1 MLQRDVIA
9 SLQYQNK
16 ALERENQN
24 FKNGSIYVKL
34 IRGRK
39 RMQRYYE
46 RQLKRYEKK
55 LAALE
60 KKLRESLDMW
70 FKVFQDVQ
78 DDCAEKLAAKDAL
91 LGEMIENLQKLRAKL
106 QKKSNELI
114 ETRARLQTEKDKIQ
128 DLKEQVNQNFENS
141 SRPSS
146 QVPFRAK
153 VPNSREATGN
163 KPGGQPG
170 HEGHCRTQHEVNGN
184 TIFLPAP
191 PEISENQD
199 YYRVKGERGVVH
211 KQAVGITL
219 TVTVNDYYAYVY
231 RNRRTGA
238 RYHVPFPPNVQL
250 EVNYEDSVKA
260 LIFLMKNHLNVS
272 EAKISEFLRE
282 MTGGEIN
289 VSRGMINHMNKE
301 FSQKS
306 EQEQKEIFAT
316 LVTSDIMHTDLTS
329 TRLEGQL
336 KNIVVCTNGTETLY
350 FYRDKKGD
358 EAFKGTPVEFFL
370 NTLIH
375 DHDKTMY
382 HYGSEHQ
389 ECNAH
394 HLRYLKGA
402 MENEPNLTWHGKMHS
417 LLQEMNRTREKQGR
431 VLTPEQIEGFEKEY
445 DELLEL
451 ADQEYYDNPPTEY
464 YRKGYNL
471 SKEFREY
478 KESVLLFLRRP
489 EVDFTNNEAER
500 CGRQVK
506 RHMVNSGT
514 FRGATGH
521 SAEEYCD
528 AMGVLQT
535 AKSSGENI
543 YEMVQQV
550 FRREAPK
557 KKKKIPGDSKEG

>member
-1 MLQRDVIA
+1 MVQRDVIA
-9 SLQYQNK
+9 SLQYRNK

-24 FKNGSIYVKL
+24 FRNGSIYVKL

-39 RMQRYYE
+39 RMQQYYE
-46 RQLKRYEKK
+46 KQLKRYEKK

-60 KKLRESLDMW
+60 KELRESLNMW
-70 FKVFQDVQ
+70 FQVFQDVQ

-91 LGEMIENLQKLRAKL
+91 LGEMIQKLQKLKEKL
-106 QKKSNELI
+106 RKKSNELVDA
-114 ETRARLQTEKDKIQ
+114 RARIQEEKDQIQ
-128 DLKEQVNQNFENS
+128 KLTAQVNQTFENS

-146 QVPFRAK
+146 QVPFRDK
-153 VPNSREATGN
+153 VPNNREATGK

-170 HEGHCRTQHEVNGN
+170 HEGHRRMPHKVNGN
-184 TIFLPAP
+184 SVFLPAP
-191 PEISENQD
+191 PEITENPD
-199 YYRVKGERGVVH
+199 YYRVEGNHGEVH
-211 KQAVGITL
+211 KQVVRITL
-219 TVTVNDYYAYVY
+219 AVTVDDYYAYVY
-231 RNRRTGA
+231 RNRKTGA
-238 RYHVPFPPNVQL
+238 RYHVPFPSNVQL
-250 EVNYEDSVKA
+250 EVNYGESVKA
-260 LIFLMKNHLNVS
+260 FIFLMKNHLNVS

-282 MTGGEIN
+282 MTGGEIK
-289 VSRGMINHMNKE
+289 VSRGMVSHMNKE

-316 LVTSDIMHTDLTS
+316 LVTSDVMHTDLT
-329 TRLEGQL
+329 TVRLDGKL
-336 KNIVVCTNGTETLY
+336 KHVVVCTNGTETLY
-350 FYRDKKGD
+350 FYRDRKGD
-358 EAFKGTPVEFFL
+358 EAFKGTPVELFQ
-370 NTLIH
+370 NTLVH

-382 HYGSEHQ
+382 HYGNEHQ

-417 LLQEMNRTREKQGR
+417 LLQEMNQTREKQGR
-431 VLTPEQIEGFEKEY
+431 VLTPGQIDKFKKEY
-445 DELLEL
+445 DELLNL
-451 ADQEYYDNPPTEY
+451 ADQEYYDNPPSDY

-478 KESVLLFLRRP
+478 KKSVLLFLDHP
-489 EVDFTNNEAER
+489 DVDFTNNEAER

-514 FRGATGH
+514 FRGTTGH
-521 SAEEYCD
+521 SAEEYCS

-543 YEMVQQV
+543 YQKVQQV
-550 FRREAPK
+550 FQRE
-557 KKKKIPGDSKEG
+557 IPQKTKT

>member
-1 MLQRDVIA
+1 MVQRDVIA
-9 SLQYQNK
+9 SLQYRNK

-24 FKNGSIYVKL
+24 FRNGSIYVKL
-34 IRGRK
+34 IRGRD

-46 RQLKRYEKK
+46 KQLKRYEKK
-55 LAALE
+55 LEALE
-60 KKLRESLDMW
+60 KELRESLNMW
-70 FKVFQDVQ
+70 FQVFQDVQ
-78 DDCAEKLAAKDAL
+78 DNCAEKLAAKDAL
-91 LGEMIENLQKLRAKL
+91 LGEMIQKLQKLREKL
-106 QKKSNELI
+106 RKKSNELVDA
-114 ETRARLQTEKDKIQ
+114 RARIQ
-128 DLKEQVNQNFENS
+128 DEKEQIQKLTAQVNQTFENS

-146 QVPFRAK
+146 QVPFRDK
-153 VPNSREATGN
+153 VPNNREATGK

-170 HEGHCRTQHEVNGN
+170 HEGHCRMSHKINGDSV
-184 TIFLPAP
+184 FLPAP
-191 PEISENQD
+191 PEITGNPD
-199 YYRVKGERGVVH
+199 YYRIEGEHGEVH
-211 KQAVGITL
+211 KQVVRITMA
-219 TVTVNDYYAYVY
+219 VTVDDYYAYVY
-231 RNRRTGA
+231 RNRKTGA
-238 RYHVPFPPNVQL
+238 RYHVPFPSNVQL
-250 EVNYEDSVKA
+250 EVNYDESVKA
-260 LIFLMKNHLNVS
+260 FIFLMKNHLNVS

-316 LVTSDIMHTDLTS
+316 LVTSDVMHTDLT
-329 TRLEGQL
+329 TARLDGKL

-358 EAFKGTPVEFFL
+358 EAFKGTPVEHFN
-370 NTLIH
+370 NTLVH

-382 HYGSEHQ
+382 HYGSAHQ

-402 MENEPNLTWHGKMHS
+402 TENEPDLTWHGKMHS
-417 LLQEMNRTREKQGR
+417 LLQEMNRTRNEQGR
-431 VLTPEQIEGFEKEY
+431 ILTPEQVEKFKKEY
-445 DELLEL
+445 DKLLDL
-451 ADQEYYDNPPTEY
+451 ADREYHDNPPSDY

-478 KESVLLFLRRP
+478 KESVLLFLERP

-521 SAEEYCD
+521 SAEEYCE

-535 AKSSGENI
+535 AKTSGENI
-543 YEMVQQV
+543 YQKVQQV
-550 FRREAPK
+550 YRRTAPAK
-557 KKKKIPGDSKEG
+557 KKEIQCDGREE

>member
-1 MLQRDVIA
+1 MVQRDVIA
-9 SLQYQNK
+9 SLQYRNK

-24 FKNGSIYVKL
+24 FRNGSIYVKL
-34 IRGRK
+34 IRGRR

-46 RQLKRYEKK
+46 KQLRQYEKK
-55 LAALE
+55 LASHE
-60 KKLRESLDMW
+60 KELREILDMW
-70 FKVFQDVQ
+70 FQVLQDVQ
-78 DDCAEKLAAKDAL
+78 DDCARKLAAKDSL
-91 LGEMIENLQKLRAKL
+91 IGEMRQELQKQKKKLRD
-106 QKKSNELI
+106 KSNELVD
-114 ETRARLQTEKDKIQ
+114 TRAQVQEEKEKNQ
-128 DLKEQVNQNFENS
+128 KLTEQVNQNFENS

-146 QVPFRAK
+146 QVPFRGK
-153 VPNSREATGN
+153 VPNSREKSGKN
-163 KPGGQPG
+163 PGGQPG
-170 HEGHCRTQHEVNGN
+170 HEGYCRKQHKVNGDSV
-184 TIFLPAP
+184 FLPAP
-191 PEISENQD
+191 PEITENPD
-199 YYRVKGERGVVH
+199 YYRIKGEHGIVH

-219 TVTVNDYYAYVY
+219 TVKVDDYYAYVY
-231 RNRRTGA
+231 RNRKTGA
-238 RYHVPFPPNVQL
+238 RYHVPFPSNIQL
-250 EVNYEDSVKA
+250 EVNYDESVKA
-260 LIFLMKNHLNVS
+260 FIFLMKNHLNVS
-272 EAKISEFLRE
+272 EAKISEFLCE
-282 MTGGEIN
+282 MTGGEIKA
-289 VSRGMINHMNKE
+289 SRGMINHMNKE
-301 FSQKS
+301 FAQKS

-316 LVTSDIMHTDLTS
+316 LVTSEVMHTDLT
-329 TRLEGQL
+329 TARLNGIL

-358 EAFKGTPVEFFL
+358 AAFKGTPVEFFQ

-402 MENEPNLTWHGKMHS
+402 MENEPDLTWHGKMHS
-417 LLQEMNRTREKQGR
+417 HLQEINRTREAQGR
-431 VLTPEQIEGFEKEY
+431 ILTSEQIDAFEKEY
-445 DELLEL
+445 DKLLDL
-451 ADQEYYDNPPTEY
+451 ADQEYHDNPPSDC

-471 SKEFREY
+471 AKEFREY
-478 KESVLLFLRRP
+478 KDSVLLFLRRP

-514 FRGATGH
+514 FRGGTGH
-521 SAEEYCD
+521 SAEEYCA

-550 FRREAPK
+550 FQRETPK
-557 KKKKIPGDSKEG
+557 KNTM